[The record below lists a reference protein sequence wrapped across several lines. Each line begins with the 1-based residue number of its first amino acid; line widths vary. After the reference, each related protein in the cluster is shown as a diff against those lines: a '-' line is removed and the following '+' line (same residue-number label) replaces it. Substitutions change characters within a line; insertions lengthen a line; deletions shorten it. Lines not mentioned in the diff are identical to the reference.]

1 MNVHTHKFIFRL
13 FSIIMLLVMRY
24 GAIEASDWR
33 VAMDKHHRTTVVNGA
48 MKTMIDSKG
57 RVKSCTVDGTELVA
71 PGCTWYFSYNA
82 NGYHE
87 LEPSE
92 AYVKVQNDSLIEI
105 VYAQEPSKGIRWTQ
119 GYVFLKAQQGIYTY
133 LIAEGGELAEGLGEA
148 RFVYRLD
155 DDYLNYY
162 YIDDAHQGEMPRHA
176 LMASIEDRVVQ
187 DATFYMPDSS
197 IYTKYNYC
205 DYLDNDHFH
214 GILSDSIGV
223 WAMSI
228 SREYVSGG
236 PLKQDILLHST
247 SKSTLLLQMLH
258 SGHFGTAAPVYK
270 PGMQKIYGPFYLYVN
285 KGERRV
291 ALVEDARREAQRQEA
306 TWPFAWFRNELYPI
320 DRSSVCGKLK
330 VEGGSATK
338 YQVILADSGNVY
350 NQGTGYIYWAETD
363 AEGRFTMKNVRPG
376 EYVLHAYA
384 LGGENTE
391 EWVSGKF
398 SVVSGQY
405 SDLGTIEWKP
415 KRNGRLVWMLG
426 ESDRKTDGFGG
437 WNLPR
442 DYSNAKRS
450 PLHLDYTT
458 GKNKPADWY
467 YVQLVESEWNIH
479 FDCRVEPGQR
489 VVLTAPVAG
498 ASYFPVIEVLVN
510 GRLVTTWD
518 QWETWSDPA
527 VYRSATRSGYYQHLQ
542 CVFPSLLLRNG
553 TNTITFRIPSLQR
566 PGYGGVLWDCIKLEI
581 E

>member
-1 MNVHTHKFIFRL
+1 MECSAV
-13 FSIIMLLVMRY
+13 Y
-24 GAIEASDWR
+24 ADDWR
-33 VAMDKHHRTTVVNGA
+33 VQMDKHHRTTVVNGDMQA
-48 MKTMIDSKG
+48 MIDSKG
-57 RVKSCTVDGTELVA
+57 RVKSCTVDGVELVA

-87 LEPSE
+87 LEP
-92 AYVKVQNDSLIEI
+92 ATAFIKTQTDSLIEV
-105 VYAQEPSKGIRWTQ
+105 VYAQKLSQGICWTQ
-119 GYVFLKAQQGIYTY
+119 GYIFRKGERGVYTY
-133 LIAEGGELAEGLGEA
+133 IIAEGGAQEEGLGEA

-155 DDYLNYY
+155 DDRFNYY
-162 YIDDAHQGEMPRHA
+162 YISNDRQDTMPRHA

-187 DATFYMPDSS
+187 DATFYMPDST

-214 GILSDSIGV
+214 GILSDSMGV
-223 WAMSI
+223 WAMGV

-270 PGMQKIYGPFYLYVN
+270 PEMQKIYGPFYLYIN
-285 KGERRV
+285 NGSRS
-291 ALVEDARREAQRQEA
+291 AMIADAAKETSKQEA
-306 TWPFAWFRNELYPI
+306 AWPFAWFKNELYPVE
-320 DRSSVCGKLK
+320 RSTVSGKLK
-330 VEGGSATK
+330 VESGKAPK

-363 AEGRFTMKNVRPG
+363 AEGKFAIKNVRPG

-391 EWVSGKF
+391 EFES
-398 SVVSGQY
+398 SVVRVRQSDL
-405 SDLGTIEWKP
+405 DLGTIEWKP
-415 KRNGRLVWMLG
+415 KKQGSLLWMIG

-450 PLHLDYTT
+450 PMHLDYTI
-458 GKNKPADWY
+458 GKNKPSDWY
-467 YVQLVESEWNIH
+467 YVQLAASEWNIH

-510 GRLVTTWD
+510 GRLIATWD
-518 QWETWSDPA
+518 RWETWADPA

-542 CVFPSLLLRNG
+542 CVFPSVLLRNG
-553 TNTITFRIPSLQR
+553 TNTITFRVPSLQR